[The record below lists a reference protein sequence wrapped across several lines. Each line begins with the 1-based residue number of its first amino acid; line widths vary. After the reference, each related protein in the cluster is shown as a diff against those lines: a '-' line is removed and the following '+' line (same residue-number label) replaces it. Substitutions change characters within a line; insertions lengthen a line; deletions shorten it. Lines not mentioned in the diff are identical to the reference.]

1 MVNHGVGQLTTRH
14 ADPFGHTPRHR
25 RPVFEGSAAC
35 RRCSVMVERTSAHTH
50 QNSGASGRRFVHQEG
65 PQPTGAWSPMVASD
79 AVRTYDRAWIA
90 AVLTGQWPARQS
102 RTCRT

>member
-25 RPVFEGSAAC
+25 RPVFERSAAC

-50 QNSGASGRRFVHQEG
+50 QNSGASGRRFQ
-65 PQPTGAWSPMVASD
+65 
-79 AVRTYDRAWIA
+79 
-90 AVLTGQWPARQS
+90 LTHTLVERRSLAPFAFLGR
-102 RTCRT
+102 